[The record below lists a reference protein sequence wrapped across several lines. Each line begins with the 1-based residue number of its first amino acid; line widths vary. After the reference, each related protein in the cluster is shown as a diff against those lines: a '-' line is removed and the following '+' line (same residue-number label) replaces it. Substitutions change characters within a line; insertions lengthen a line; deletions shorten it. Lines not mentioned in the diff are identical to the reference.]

1 MPNLD
6 INPALAFISVEG
18 SMVFYLQVKEKL
30 KNMGPF
36 QPMNI
41 FLRQEIEQMQRVIS
55 LVRSTL
61 TDLKLAIDGTI
72 VMSEN
77 LRDALDCMYDGR
89 IPASW
94 TKVGVHPL
102 FC

>member
-1 MPNLD
+1 
-6 INPALAFISVEG
+6 
-18 SMVFYLQVKEKL
+18 
-30 KNMGPF
+30 
-36 QPMNI
+36 
-41 FLRQEIEQMQRVIS
+41 MQRVIS

-94 TKVGVHPL
+94 KKVSAHIFLSFFFFVVVRGNYYKL
-102 FC
+102 LDIQ

>member
-1 MPNLD
+1 
-6 INPALAFISVEG
+6 
-18 SMVFYLQVKEKL
+18 
-30 KNMGPF
+30 
-36 QPMNI
+36 
-41 FLRQEIEQMQRVIS
+41 MQRVIS

-94 TKVGVHPL
+94 KKVSARIFL
-102 FC
+102 FFVVVVVVVRGNYYKLLDIQ

>member
-1 MPNLD
+1 
-6 INPALAFISVEG
+6 
-18 SMVFYLQVKEKL
+18 
-30 KNMGPF
+30 MGPF

-41 FLRQEIEQMQRVIS
+41 FLRQEIERMQRVIS

-94 TKVGVHPL
+94 KKVGVHHL
-102 FC
+102 FCKGKKKRSYLYRARLNC